1 MHATL
6 RLAVV
11 LCIATIVARHV
22 PLRVCAA
29 GALRTDDAMQI
40 CGLSASLKL
49 TARTCEGLVEQ
60 ALRIEEDAF
69 GKIEDTEESLRGAS
83 RRVTEVDTKLSS
95 LPDALSRLQADLVT
109 AERSVDDAWG
119 KYYVLRA
126 GVRALVRRV
135 AAVVPKAAS
144 AAGRIDNFI
153 TAFATAES
161 RLQSSCI
168 TEHGDPFISTGLDD
182 LSSEEKDHNPPATLH
197 GNLTGCTY
205 ENYTLARPRNITTT
219 IVDDVVTLGKEGM
232 LCTSSY
238 SLSFQGPGV
247 YRFCPFS
254 IYDFVRERGTPMNW
268 GGLWLAE
275 HLYFGTFIRFNREKR
290 RVLLDMAREFGK
302 LEWLLS
308 NGSRYGGGWPRAY
321 RRKSKTIPQL
331 AADVG
336 ASLLIAR
343 HGASPEGDVKH
354 LVNALVKEVERVQTF
369 ANVSEPMSSL
379 PKRPA
384 RRRRRERTA
393 SGTVAT
399 NGGSH
404 MIPFCLLCF
413 FKIV

>member
-6 RLAVV
+6 RLAVL
-11 LCIATIVARHV
+11 LCIVTIVARRV
-22 PLRVCAA
+22 PLRACAA

-49 TARTCEGLVEQ
+49 TARTCDGLVEQ

-69 GKIEDTEESLRGAS
+69 AKIKDTEESLRAAS
-83 RRVTEVDTKLSS
+83 RRMTEVDTMLLK
-95 LPDALSRLQADLVT
+95 LPDALRRLQADLMA
-109 AERSVDDAWG
+109 AEKAVDDAWS
-119 KYYVLRA
+119 KYDTLHA
-126 GVRALVRRV
+126 GVRTLVRLV
-135 AAVVPKAAS
+135 AAVVPKATS
-144 AAGRIDNFI
+144 AAGRIDNFV
-153 TAFATAES
+153 TAFATADS
-161 RLQSSCI
+161 HTNFSCI
-168 TEHGDPFISTGLDD
+168 TEHGVPYTFEYERGRGGPKGPS
-182 LSSEEKDHNPPATLH
+182 PPATLH

-205 ENYTLARPRNITTT
+205 ENYTLSHPQNITTT
-219 IVDDVVTLGKEGM
+219 IVDDVVILGEDGM
-232 LCTSSY
+232 LCMSNYEIDFGNSR
-238 SLSFQGPGV
+238 SF
-247 YRFCPFS
+247 RFCPFLIS
-254 IYDFVRERGTPMNW
+254 DFVCKGGTAMNW
-268 GGLWLAE
+268 GGFWLAE
-275 HLYFGTFIRFNREKR
+275 HSYFLTVIRFNREKR
-290 RVLLDMAREFGK
+290 RVLLDVAREFRK

-354 LVNALVKEVERVQTF
+354 VVNALVKEVERVQTF
-369 ANVSEPMSSL
+369 GNVSEPMSSI

-393 SGTVAT
+393 SGTVTT

-404 MIPFCLLCF
+404 MIPFCILCF